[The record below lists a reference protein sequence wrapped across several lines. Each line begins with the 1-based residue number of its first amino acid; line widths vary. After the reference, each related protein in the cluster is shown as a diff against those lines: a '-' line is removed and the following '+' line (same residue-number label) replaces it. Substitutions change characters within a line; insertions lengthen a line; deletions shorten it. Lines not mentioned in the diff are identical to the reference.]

1 MKKQYLSLLIGLTAI
16 MYFYTPELKANVNNL
31 ADSAS
36 ISFTETMHDYG
47 TIKKDSDGTYD
58 FTFKNSG
65 KIPLVLSNVQ
75 SSCGCTT
82 PSWPREPIAP
92 GKTGIIKVKYN
103 TSSPGGF
110 QKTITVYS
118 NGKTVILTIKG
129 SVQE

>member
-1 MKKQYLSLLIGLTAI
+1 MKKAYIFFLTAFLGI
-16 MYFYTPELKANVNNL
+16 ILFNTSKLKANGNQL
-31 ADSAS
+31 ADSAV
-36 ISFTETMHDYG
+36 ISFTKTTHDYG
-47 TIKKDSDGTYD
+47 TIKKDSDGTCD
-58 FTFKNSG
+58 FTFTNTG

-75 SSCGCTT
+75 ASCGCTS

-103 TSSPGGF
+103 TSNTGGF

-118 NGKTVILTIKG
+118 NAKTITLTIKG